1 MEEFCKTVR
10 DIVQRAYWRID
21 KIYTGEKC
29 MKIIDR
35 LREDGIHISFE
46 IFPPKTDA
54 GYDKVIRAGNF
65 LHLFHNVHSTAFF
78 G

>member
-35 LREDGIHISFE
+35 LREDGN
-46 IFPPKTDA
+46 T
-54 GYDKVIRAGNF
+54 YF
-65 LHLFHNVHSTAFF
+65 LSRFF
-78 G
+78 RQRQMRDMTK

>member
-35 LREDGIHISFE
+35 LREDGIHIPLRFSAKDRCG
-46 IFPPKTDA
+46 I
-54 GYDKVIRAGNF
+54 
-65 LHLFHNVHSTAFF
+65 
-78 G
+78 

>member
-1 MEEFCKTVR
+1 
-10 DIVQRAYWRID
+10 
-21 KIYTGEKC
+21 

-54 GYDKVIRAGNF
+54 GYDKVCLLYTSDAADE
-65 LHLFHNVHSTAFF
+65 L
-78 G
+78 

>member
-46 IFPPKTDA
+46 IFPSKDRC
-54 GYDKVIRAGNF
+54 GI
-65 LHLFHNVHSTAFF
+65 
-78 G
+78 